1 MLIIQSLNKLNN
13 SFLTVC
19 SILFLLGAFC
29 SQSLNAQQSL
39 RFQERYPV
47 FHDGKDL
54 YEKEKFSAAQHV
66 FEKFLESTEDSHS
79 EVRIEA
85 EFYRALC
92 AIQLYHDNAAA
103 LLQNFIMRYPESVFI
118 NEAYFQ
124 LAKYQFRKRN
134 YEKVLEGLKGL
145 EPLDLTKEQG
155 AEYFFKKGYAE
166 FQLEKYDEATASFY
180 EIKDSDNPY
189 VSAARYYYA
198 HLAYQAAKYQTA
210 LIDFKKVEKDPQF
223 GPLVPYYIT
232 QLYYLQGD
240 FDMLLAYAPAVLDS
254 APPKRE
260 VEIKKLIG
268 SAYYETGQFDKA
280 IPYLKDYL
288 DRKQGDE
295 EDYYELGLS
304 YVKTKNY
311 LQAIKSLEKAIG
323 TNDTLNQSAY
333 YYIGESAVKVDQK
346 SAAKR
351 AFNSAYRIGIDEE
364 ITEESLFNYAKL
376 SYELSY
382 HPYDDAILAFE
393 AYIDAYPNS
402 TKLEDAYE
410 YMLGVYYTTKNYE
423 AALQS
428 LERIDSKD
436 IQLLQAKQR
445 LAYYRGV
452 ELFNEKNFLDAI
464 DKFQMAINHNYD
476 PKLRASS
483 VFWMAESFSQVGDY
497 DNAINYYT
505 DFLAS
510 SGARSLAYYKRAYY
524 NLGYVF
530 YENRAYKSAV
540 FWLSEYVDKADPK
553 NKGLIN
559 DAQLRLGDSYFI
571 QKKYAKAIQAY
582 DRAAAIGVKD
592 KDYALLQ
599 SAISSGVEG
608 NYDAK
613 AKKLKTLVNNVKT
626 SVYTDDALFELGKT
640 YLLLKQNQEAIAY
653 YNQLINDFPTSNYL
667 AESNLKIGLIYYN
680 QEEDDLALNSFNT
693 VVKDFS
699 NSVHAQAA
707 LEKIRKIYIDKGDA
721 EAFENYIKGVSFA
734 NISKAKLDSTA
745 YIIAENHYLQG
756 NCEKATRDF
765 TNYLKRYPNGI
776 FSLNAHFY
784 RANCETSLGF
794 DQEAASDYRKV
805 LAMPANK
812 FNEKALLELARIYYS
827 MDLLDSAA
835 KTYEHLLKTAERTT
849 NYNLAQKA
857 LMEIYFEQK
866 NYHSASQYA
875 QALLNG
881 SLLPLEL
888 WQKAQLTLA
897 KTHFEKSEYD
907 SANVYLD
914 TLSKLKT
921 EYGAE
926 AKYLLARKYYLQGDY
941 AKSDTLIYRLVDQVP
956 SYPFWI
962 AKGFIL
968 LADNFI
974 AKDDLYNAR
983 ITFQSVIDNADDE
996 KLVSIAKEKLE
1007 ILNQAS
1013 QTEEKEEKPIEVDL
1027 GKGQAPEMEQD
1038 SANQSN
1044 NKTEEELN
1052 NEK

>member
-1 MLIIQSLNKLNN
+1 
-13 SFLTVC
+13 
-19 SILFLLGAFC
+19 LF
-29 SQSLNAQQSL
+29 
-39 RFQERYPV
+39 
-47 FHDGKDL
+47 
-54 YEKEKFSAAQHV
+54 EKEKYSPAQHL
-66 FEKFLESTEDSHS
+66 FEKFIQSTEDSHS

-85 EFYRALC
+85 EFYVALC
-92 AIQLYHDNAAA
+92 AIQLYHSNAAA

-118 NEAYFQ
+118 NQAYFQ

-134 YEKVLEGLKGL
+134 YEKVLEGLEGVEL
-145 EPLDLTKEQG
+145 LDLTKDQG
-155 AEYFFKKGYAE
+155 AEYYFKKGYSE
-166 FQLEKYDEATASFY
+166 FQLEKFDEASASFY
-180 EIKDSDNPY
+180 EIKDTDNPY

-198 HLAYQAAKYQTA
+198 HLAYEAANYQTA
-210 LIDFKKVEKDPQF
+210 LIDFKKVESDPQF

-232 QLYYLQGD
+232 QLYYLQD
-240 FDMLLAYAPAVLDS
+240 NYNALLAYAPAVLDS

-260 VEIKKLIG
+260 IEIKKLIG
-268 SAYYETGQFDKA
+268 SAYYETSQYDKA

-288 DRKQGDE
+288 DRKQGKDQ
-295 EDYYELGLS
+295 DYYELGLS

-311 LQAIKSLEKAIG
+311 IQAIKSLEKAIG
-323 TNDTLNQSAY
+323 LDDTLNQSAY
-333 YYIGESAVKVDQK
+333 YYIGQSAVKVDQK
-346 SAAKR
+346 ADAKR
-351 AFNSAYRIGIDEE
+351 AFNSAYKIGIDDEL
-364 ITEESLFNYAKL
+364 TEESLFNYAKL

-393 AYIDAYPNS
+393 SYIAEYPNS
-402 TKLEDAYE
+402 AKLEDAYE

-428 LERIDSKD
+428 LSRINSKD

-445 LAYYRGV
+445 LAYYRGI
-452 ELFNEKNFLDAI
+452 ELFKGKKYLDAI
-464 DKFQMAINHNYD
+464 DKFQMAIDNNYD

-510 SGARSLAYYKRAYY
+510 SGARSLPYYKRAYY

-530 YENRAYKSAV
+530 YERRSYKSAI
-540 FWLSEYVDKADPK
+540 FWLSEYIDKADPK

-559 DAQLRLGDSYFI
+559 DAYLRLGDSYFI
-571 QKKYAKAIQAY
+571 QKKYAKAITAY
-582 DRAAAIGVKD
+582 DQAAKIGVKD

-608 NYDAK
+608 KYDAK
-613 AKKLKTLVNNVKT
+613 AKKLKDLVNNVQS

-640 YLLLKQNQEAIAY
+640 NLLLKQNQEAIAY
-653 YNQLINDFPTSNYL
+653 YNQLINDFPKSSYL

-680 QEEDDLALNSFNT
+680 QNEDDLALNSFNT
-693 VVKDFS
+693 VVKDYP
-699 NSVHAQAA
+699 NSPHAQAA

-745 YIIAENHYLQG
+745 YVIAENHYLEG

-805 LAMPANK
+805 IAMPANK
-812 FNEKALLELARIYYS
+812 FNEKALVELARIYYS
-827 MDLLDSAA
+827 MELLDSAA
-835 KTYEHLLKTAERTT
+835 ATYEQLLKTAERTT
-849 NYNLAQKA
+849 NFNLAQKA
-857 LMEIYFEQK
+857 LMEIYFEQE
-866 NYHSASQYA
+866 NYQAASQYA
-875 QALLNG
+875 QSLLNG
-881 SLLPLEL
+881 PLLPLEL
-888 WQKAQLTLA
+888 WQKAQLILA

-907 SANVYLD
+907 SALIYLD
-914 TLSKLKT
+914 TLSVLKT

-926 AKYLLARKYYLQGDY
+926 AKYLLAKKFYLQGDY

-956 SYPFWI
+956 SYPYWI

-968 LADNFI
+968 LADNFV
-974 AKDDLYNAR
+974 AKEDLYNAR

-1007 ILNQAS
+1007 ILNQA
-1013 QTEEKEEKPIEVDL
+1013 TKVEDEEEKPIEVDL
-1027 GKGQAPEMEQD
+1027 GEGKAPEMEQD
-1038 SANQSN
+1038 SLNRPN
-1044 NKTEEELN
+1044 NNIEEELK